1 MMPSVPD
8 PSDPSDPRALLF
20 FKNGPDGLAELLRF
34 TNASDISD
42 ISDIP
47 ISQSPPGGCSV
58 WRRRSQVAD
67 LPAWTVHRSCIGCG
81 SGVNIAAKKIIKIIK
96 DKRNERNI

>member
-1 MMPSVPD
+1 MMPSVP
-8 PSDPSDPRALLF
+8 DPSDPRALLF

-34 TNASDISD
+34 TNASD